1 VFHQTI
7 IRQGNERI
15 NMKDPI
21 RMTRPLLGM
30 ALITLLSISLL
41 RASSAISIW
50 QTFPNPHKRSLL
62 RTPSQSCTFGADTA
76 NANCEFLT
84 ESDFEDDDYDDDD
97 GGFGDDSIYWV
108 RGGGAAAAAS
118 SRQLHLPG
126 LHSGWRRQKK
136 KSNNKSTTNTKQRQQ
151 QWQRKQQQQLDQLQ
165 TLKQQKLRQFRK
177 TFRRKQR
184 AFQTSLY
191 NLNSKY
197 NPFFPRPPYNLWQM
211 NSEPQIGKTTLT
223 GKLFMINILIFGL
236 QTFNPRITSMG
247 AKRSDLLLE
256 GRQLYRLITPVFLH
270 GGIGHLMA
278 NSYSL
283 KSMGLN
289 VERAFGG
296 SRFLATYLVSGI
308 VGNIVSAIQS
318 PNPAVGASGAI
329 FGLVGAY
336 YTFLSRNQDLFG
348 YSGQMQKNSIL
359 ETMGMNLLLGLTNP
373 MIDNWG
379 HIGGF
384 IGGVGMAYL
393 IGPKLYVA
401 KIPLSEEGSFGVGRV
416 LIDRPTVMFRTPDV
430 LDEGM
435 YWMDENLKRIGRRIV
450 TSVRGLFNGGEEMYL
465 LDKDVNYS
473 TTVGDIINDAG
484 GTIYRTIKD
493 DGIKLE
499 GSNVNVSPTD
509 GFRQDVTEL
518 DPTLAKEREREYEQ
532 RRRLQQRQEQLQRL
546 RRKTP
551 RAGRSIR
558 PQYGHLYR

>member
-1 VFHQTI
+1 
-7 IRQGNERI
+7 
-15 NMKDPI
+15 MKRP
-21 RMTRPLLGM
+21 MKTTRPLLGV
-30 ALITLLSISLL
+30 ALLTLVTISSLQE
-41 RASSAISIW
+41 SSAVSLSRVF
-50 QTFPNPHKRSLL
+50 THKRTSF
-62 RTPSQSCTFGADTA
+62 RTSSSQSCTDGSVTA
-76 NANCEFLT
+76 ANSSCEFLT
-84 ESDFEDDDYDDDD
+84 ELDFEDDDYDEDDCD
-97 GGFGDDSIYWV
+97 DGFGDDSIYLATSPSF
-108 RGGGAAAAAS
+108 RGGGAAN
-118 SRQLHLPG
+118 RQLHLPG
-126 LHSGWRRQKK
+126 LHSGWRRKK
-136 KSNNKSTTNTKQRQQ
+136 KQSSNNNRSISNNKRQRQKMQRQQ
-151 QWQRKQQQQLDQLQ
+151 EQLDKLE
-165 TLKQQKLRQFRK
+165 TIKQQKLRQFRK
-177 TFRRKQR
+177 TFRQKQR
-184 AFQTSLY
+184 SFQNSLY

-211 NSEPQIGKTTLT
+211 NTEPQIGKTTLT
-223 GKLFMINILIFGL
+223 GGIFMLNIIIFGM
-236 QTFNPRITSMG
+236 QTINPQLTSMG

-256 GRQLYRLITPVFLH
+256 GRQLYRLLTPVFLH

-296 SRFLATYLVSGI
+296 PRFMATYLISGI
-308 VGNIVSAIQS
+308 VGNVVSAVQS

-359 ETMGMNLLLGLTNP
+359 ETIGMNLLLGMTNP

-401 KIPLSEEGSFGVGRV
+401 KVPLSEDGNFGVGKV
-416 LIDRPTVMFRTPDV
+416 LIDRPTVMFRAPDFM
-430 LDEGM
+430 DDGM
-435 YWMDENLKRIGRRIV
+435 LWVNDNMKRMGRRIE
-450 TSVRGLFNGGEEMYL
+450 TSMRGLFNGREELYL
-465 LDKDVNYS
+465 LDRDVNYS
-473 TTVGDIINDAG
+473 TLGDINDG

-493 DGIKLE
+493 DNMQLE

-509 GFRQDVTEL
+509 GLRQDVTEL
-518 DPTLAKEREREYEQ
+518 DPTVSKTEREREYEQ
-532 RRRLQQRQEQLQRL
+532 QQRRRLLQKQAQIQRL

>member
-1 VFHQTI
+1 
-7 IRQGNERI
+7 
-15 NMKDPI
+15 MKDPMK
-21 RMTRPLLGM
+21 MTRPLLGA
-30 ALITLLSISLL
+30 ALLTLLSISSLQV
-41 RASSAISIW
+41 SSAVSIGW
-50 QTFPNPHKRSLL
+50 RTFPHKRSL
-62 RTPSQSCTFGADTA
+62 RTSSSSQSCTTVGADIA
-76 NANCEFLT
+76 NASCEFLT
-84 ESDFEDDDYDDDD
+84 ELDFEDDDYDDDEHD
-97 GGFGDDSIYWV
+97 GFGDDSIYWV
-108 RGGGAAAAAS
+108 RGGGAAAAAAS
-118 SRQLHLPG
+118 NRQLHLPG
-126 LHSGWRRQKK
+126 LHSGWRRQTKNN
-136 KSNNKSTTNTKQRQQ
+136 NNKSRQQ
-151 QWQRKQQQQLDQLQ
+151 QQQQRRKKQQEQLDQLQ

-177 TFRRKQR
+177 TFRQKQR
-184 AFQTSLY
+184 SFQTSLY

-256 GRQLYRLITPVFLH
+256 GRQLYRLLTPVFLH

-289 VERAFGG
+289 VESAFGG

-308 VGNIVSAIQS
+308 VGNVVSAIQS

-348 YSGQMQKNSIL
+348 YSGQMQKSSLL

-401 KIPLSEEGSFGVGRV
+401 KIPLSEDGSFGVGKV
-416 LIDRPTVMFRTPDV
+416 LIDRPTLMFRTPDV
-430 LDEGM
+430 LEDGI
-435 YWMDENLKRIGRRIV
+435 YWMDENLKRMGRRIG

-473 TTVGDIINDAG
+473 KTVGDIINDAG

-493 DGIKLE
+493 DSIKLE

-518 DPTLAKEREREYEQ
+518 DPTAAEEREREYEDQ
-532 RRRLQQRQEQLQRL
+532 RRRLLQRQEQLQRL
-546 RRKTP
+546 RRRTP

>member
-1 VFHQTI
+1 
-7 IRQGNERI
+7 
-15 NMKDPI
+15 MKDSI
-21 RMTRPLLGM
+21 KTTHPLQGAAIL
-30 ALITLLSISLL
+30 LLLSISSLQTS
-41 RASSAISIW
+41 SSAVSIGRI
-50 QTFPNPHKRSLL
+50 FPNRRSL
-62 RTPSQSCTFGADTA
+62 RTSSCTIGGCSDTA
-76 NANCEFLT
+76 NSSCEFLT
-84 ESDFEDDDYDDDD
+84 ELDFEDDDDEDYDDDD
-97 GGFGDDSIYWV
+97 GFGDDSIYWATSLSF
-108 RGGGAAAAAS
+108 RGGGAAAAAAS
-118 SRQLHLPG
+118 NRQRHLPG
-126 LHSGWRRQKK
+126 LHSGWRRKNKQ
-136 KSNNKSTTNTKQRQQ
+136 NNNTNRQQ
-151 QWQRKQQQQLDQLQ
+151 HRQQKQQQQLNQLQ
-165 TLKQQKLRQFRK
+165 TLKQQKVRQFRK
-177 TFRRKQR
+177 IIRQKQR
-184 AFQTSLY
+184 SFQTSLY

-211 NSEPQIGKTTLT
+211 DTEPQIGKTTLT
-223 GKLFMINILIFGL
+223 GKIFMLNILIFGL
-236 QTFNPRITSMG
+236 QTVNPNITSMG

-256 GRQLYRLITPVFLH
+256 GRQMYRLLTPVFLH

-296 SRFLATYLVSGI
+296 SRFMATYLVSGI
-308 VGNIVSAIQS
+308 VGNVVSAIQS

-336 YTFLSRNQDLFG
+336 YTFLSRNKDIFG
-348 YSGQMQKNSIL
+348 YSGEMQKNSIL
-359 ETMGMNLLLGLTNP
+359 ETIGMNLLLGMTNP

-401 KIPLSEEGSFGVGRV
+401 KIPLSEGGSVGVGKV
-416 LIDRPTVMFRTPDV
+416 LIDRPFIMFRTPDFIDDC
-430 LDEGM
+430 LIS
-435 YWMDENLKRIGRRIV
+435 MDDNVKQMGRKIG

-473 TTVGDIINDAG
+473 TAGDISDG

-493 DGIKLE
+493 DSIKLE
-499 GSNVNVSPTD
+499 GSSVNVSPND

-518 DPTLAKEREREYEQ
+518 DPTTSEKRDREYEQ

-546 RRKTP
+546 RRRTP